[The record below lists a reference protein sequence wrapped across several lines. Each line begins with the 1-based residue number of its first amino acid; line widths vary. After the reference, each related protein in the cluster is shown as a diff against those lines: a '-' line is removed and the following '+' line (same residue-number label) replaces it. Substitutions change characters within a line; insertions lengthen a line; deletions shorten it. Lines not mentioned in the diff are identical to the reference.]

1 MKCPYCGNSDT
12 RVIDSRPA
20 DDGDS
25 IRRRRECDV
34 CGKRF
39 TTYEEVEHVPLVV
52 VKKDGKTRQLF
63 EKEKLLNSLL
73 KACNKRPVPVSV
85 LEKAVDEIE
94 SELLNCVDGE
104 IISTQIGE
112 LAMQKLRQIDEI
124 AYVRFASVYRQF
136 KDVSTFME
144 EIQALLSADAKRE
157 KSEKH

>member
-1 MKCPYCGNSDT
+1 MKCPYCGYPESK
-12 RVIDSRPA
+12 VVDSRPA
-20 DDGDS
+20 ES
-25 IRRRRECDV
+25 RIKRRRECLG
-34 CGKRF
+34 CEKRF

-73 KACNKRPVPVSV
+73 KACNTRPVPVSV

>member
-1 MKCPYCGNSDT
+1 M
-12 RVIDSRPA
+12 
-20 DDGDS
+20 
-25 IRRRRECDV
+25 
-34 CGKRF
+34 
-39 TTYEEVEHVPLVV
+39 
-52 VKKDGKTRQLF
+52 
-63 EKEKLLNSLL
+63 L

>member
-1 MKCPYCGNSDT
+1 MKCPYCGSPESK
-12 RVIDSRPA
+12 VVDSRPA
-20 DDGDS
+20 ES
-25 IRRRRECDV
+25 RIKRRRECLG
-34 CGKRF
+34 CEKRF

>member
-1 MKCPYCGNSDT
+1 MKCPYCGYPESK
-12 RVIDSRPA
+12 VVDSRPA
-20 DDGDS
+20 ES
-25 IRRRRECDV
+25 RIKRRRECLG
-34 CGKRF
+34 CEKRF

-144 EIQALLSADAKRE
+144 EIQALLSADAKKE

>member
-1 MKCPYCGNSDT
+1 MKCPYCGYPESK
-12 RVIDSRPA
+12 VVDSRPA
-20 DDGDS
+20 ES
-25 IRRRRECDV
+25 RIKRRRECLG
-34 CGKRF
+34 CEKRF

>member
-1 MKCPYCGNSDT
+1 MKCPYCGYPDSK
-12 RVIDSRPA
+12 VVDSRPA
-20 DDGDS
+20 ES
-25 IRRRRECDV
+25 RIKRRRECLG
-34 CGKRF
+34 CEKRF

>member
-1 MKCPYCGNSDT
+1 MKCPYCGYPESK
-12 RVIDSRPA
+12 VVDSRPA
-20 DDGDS
+20 ES
-25 IRRRRECDV
+25 RIKRRRECLG
-34 CGKRF
+34 CEKRF

-136 KDVSTFME
+136 KDVSTFIE

>member
-1 MKCPYCGNSDT
+1 MKCPYCGYPESK
-12 RVIDSRPA
+12 VVDSRPA
-20 DDGDS
+20 ES
-25 IRRRRECDV
+25 RIKRRRECLG
-34 CGKRF
+34 CEKRF

-157 KSEKH
+157 KSETH